1 MSYSRSLRS
10 RVKRT
15 LALGVVAF
23 AFAWQLRA
31 EDNASPL
38 SQPVLRHRV
47 AVIALPPSGGST
59 NQPNTILVKS
69 EAWQALLLNEGITIT
84 PDEWATAV
92 DLTKAALGESD
103 TFRVVEMPGAGDASE
118 NAPGFVLLA
127 RYGVGL
133 NGTRAFFRL
142 VEAKSGT
149 LLTSADATATAM
161 KTAIENALTKIQS
174 EAALMP
180 WRCHVVGVNGDLMV
194 IDRGRL
200 DGIRAGQ
207 EFVGYSLDKAATNAA
222 AVPDEQRIMQYGK
235 RTGIYKVVEEG
246 QVFSKAQAK
255 EDAVALKAGDV
266 LELPEIRIKDRERG
280 TRGRRV
286 WDKLYEQDE

>member
-1 MSYSRSLRS
+1 
-10 RVKRT
+10 
-15 LALGVVAF
+15 LGVVAL

-47 AVIALPPSGGST
+47 VVIALPPSGGST
-59 NQPNTILVKS
+59 NQANTVLVKS
-69 EAWQALLLNEGITIT
+69 EAWQALLLNEGVTIT

-92 DLTKAALGESD
+92 DLTKATLGESD
-103 TFRVVEMPGAGDASE
+103 TFRVVEMPGAGDAAE
-118 NAPGFVLLA
+118 NAPGLVLLA

-142 VEAKSGT
+142 VEAKSGS
-149 LLTSADATATAM
+149 LLTSADATATAL
-161 KTAIENALTKIQS
+161 KTAIEKALSKIQS
-174 EAALMP
+174 EAALLP

-200 DGIRAGQ
+200 DGIRVGH
-207 EFVGYSLDKAATNAA
+207 EFIGYTLDKAATNATA
-222 AVPDEQRIMQYGK
+222 LPDEQRMMQYGK

-246 QVFSKAQAK
+246 QVFSKAQGK
-255 EDAVALKAGDV
+255 ENAVALKAGDI
-266 LELPEIRIKDRERG
+266 LEQPEIRMKDRGRAS
-280 TRGRRV
+280 RGRRV
-286 WDKLYEQDE
+286 WDGIYQHTESERGAKQWQE

>member
-1 MSYSRSLRS
+1 
-10 RVKRT
+10 
-15 LALGVVAF
+15 LGVVAL
-23 AFAWQLRA
+23 AFAWQVRA

-38 SQPVLRHRV
+38 NQPILRHRV

-69 EAWQALLLNEGITIT
+69 EAWQALLLNEGITTT

-92 DLTKAALGESD
+92 DLTKAVLGESD
-103 TFRVVEMPGAGDASE
+103 TFRVVEMSGASDNAD

-142 VEAKSGT
+142 VEGKSGT
-149 LLTSADATATAM
+149 LLTSADATAPAM
-161 KTAIENALTKIQS
+161 KTAIENALSKIQS
-174 EAALMP
+174 KAALMP

-207 EFVGYSLDKAATNAA
+207 EFVGYSLDKAATNTA

-246 QVFSKAQAK
+246 QVFSKAEAK
-255 EDAVALKAGDV
+255 GNAVALKAGDI
-266 LELPEIRIKDRERG
+266 LELPEIHMKDRGRESRG
-280 TRGRRV
+280 KRV
-286 WDKLYEQDE
+286 WDNLYEK

>member
-1 MSYSRSLRS
+1 MSYSRSLQS
-10 RVKRT
+10 RMWCG
-15 LALGVVAF
+15 LAAGMVACGVAG
-23 AFAWQLRA
+23 QLLA
-31 EDNASPL
+31 EDAASPL

-47 AVIALPPSGGST
+47 AVVALPPSGGPT
-59 NQPNTILVKS
+59 NQANTILVKS
-69 EAWQALLLNEGITIT
+69 EAWQALLLNEGVTIT
-84 PDEWATAV
+84 ADEWATAV
-92 DLTKAALGESD
+92 DLTKATLGESD
-103 TFRVVEMPGAGDASE
+103 TFRVVEMTGAGDAVE
-118 NAPGFVLLA
+118 NAPGLVLLA

-161 KTAIENALTKIQS
+161 KIAIEKALSKIQS

-207 EFVGYSLDKAATNAA
+207 EFIGYSLDKAATNATA
-222 AVPDEQRIMQYGK
+222 LPDEQRIMQYGK
-235 RTGIYKVVEEG
+235 RTGTYKVVEEG
-246 QVFSKAQAK
+246 QVFSKAQAT
-255 EDAVALKAGDV
+255 ENAVALKAGDI
-266 LELPEIRIKDRERG
+266 LELPEIRMKDRGRESRG
-280 TRGRRV
+280 KRV
-286 WDKLYEQDE
+286 WDNLYEK